1 MTQAPTAFLSNP
13 QGIVVAFVVDPTTG
27 EFQEESLAFYS
38 LSDNPISRAESV
50 AKQFASGMKGW
61 GKARKE
67 FGQSVIDRGLTLK
80 FVPIII

>member
-1 MTQAPTAFLSNP
+1 MS
-13 QGIVVAFVVDPTTG
+13 QGMVIAFVVDPTTG

-38 LSDNPISRAESV
+38 LSDNPIKRAEGV
-50 AKQFASGMKGW
+50 EAQFKGGMKGW

>member
-1 MTQAPTAFLSNP
+1 MTQVPTAFLSNP

-38 LSDNPISRAESV
+38 LSDNPIGRAESV
-50 AKQFASGMKGW
+50 AKQFALGMKGW

>member
-1 MTQAPTAFLSNP
+1 MAQAPTALISNS
-13 QGIVVAFVVDPTTG
+13 QGMVIAFVVNPTTG
-27 EFQEESLAFYS
+27 EYQEESMAFYS

-50 AKQFASGMKGW
+50 AKQFALGMKGW

-80 FVPIII
+80 FVPVII

>member
-1 MTQAPTAFLSNP
+1 MS
-13 QGIVVAFVVDPTTG
+13 QGMVVAFVVNPSTG

-38 LSDNPISRAESV
+38 LSDNPIKRAEQV
-50 AKQFASGMKGW
+50 AGQFEAGMKGW
-61 GKARKE
+61 GKDRKA